1 MKKLLLLIITITVI
15 AIGWGCSDCL
25 DDAVSL
31 DHFEQPVSNNTPH
44 FVTLQDVQNL
54 TKALS
59 SSTRRSSS
67 STAPEITCYE
77 DAEHDTLLYICDN
90 MGDGWTIYSSDTRV
104 PPIVAQ
110 SDSCSFAHASENE
123 ALMAWVATIAEDMKY
138 IKHASDAELNFTPS
152 EIESNKNFWKSIS
165 FPDEYVKE
173 MFKDELTT
181 RGAGGNYLLYGHW
194 ELLSVEHYTQKYDS
208 ISRLTQTNWNQGYPC
223 NIYCPYYTN
232 NIYDH
237 APAGCGVIMAGQM
250 LYFLHYKLGVPQLA
264 PSQAYCNSYVAEFPN
279 YDWDQTNYNS
289 VIWNNMDSYGN
300 NSGPLIANIGRR
312 LHIDY
317 SNSESY
323 SSHYVDSVFKP
334 YGINCRFLPYDTDSL
349 KTDLLNGMPVGLF
362 AAANHQG
369 QTVGHSFIADRY
381 LRKRD
386 VTKRIYYW
394 VYDSVPTNIIVPGNI
409 PNQVTYTYSSPY
421 ITMIGMN
428 WGWGMW
434 YNDDSEW
441 FALTGDW
448 IKDNDNWNIDRY
460 MIYNFSVRVQ

>member
-1 MKKLLLLIITITVI
+1 MKKILLLIITITVI

-59 SSTRRSSS
+59 SSTRRASS

-173 MFKDELTT
+173 MVKDELTT

-194 ELLSVEHYTQKYDS
+194 ELLSVEQYSQKYDS
-208 ISRLTQTNWNQGYPC
+208 ISSLNPIYWHQSNYYNQ
-223 NIYCPYYTN
+223 YCPLKT
-232 NIYDH
+232 DGSGER
-237 APAGCGVIMAGQM
+237 APAGCVAIAGAQM
-250 LYFLHYKLGVPQLA
+250 LYFLHYKLGVPTIA
-264 PSQAYCNSYVAEFPN
+264 PSKATCTGYINNYYMTQTDPTTTIWDSMNIDNGLYAAPLVAN
-279 YDWDQTNYNS
+279 VGNL
-289 VIWNNMDSYGN
+289 VNMQYGN
-300 NSGPLIANIGRR
+300 DG
-312 LHIDY
+312 
-317 SNSESY
+317 
-323 SSHYVDSVFKP
+323 SSA
-334 YGINCRFLPYDTDSL
+334 SL
-349 KTDLLNGMPVGLF
+349 FDLEYAFNLNGISCICSLYNTTSLISDLNNHMPVILR
-362 AAANHQG
+362 ARPQNSNK
-369 QTVGHSFIADRY
+369 GHAFIADRY

-386 VTKRIYYW
+386 ITKRTYYW
-394 VYDSVPTNIIVPGNI
+394 VYDSIPNNFPVPVNI
-409 PNQVTYTYSSPY
+409 PNHITYSYSSPY
-421 ITMIGMN
+421 INMIGMN
-428 WGWGMW
+428 WGWGFID
-434 YNDDSEW
+434 NSEW
-441 FALTGDW
+441 FTLTGDW
-448 IKDNDNWNIDRY
+448 ICHYDYLQNNWNTDRK
-460 MIYNFSVRVQ
+460 MIYNFSILN

>member
-1 MKKLLLLIITITVI
+1 MKKILLLIITITVI

-31 DHFEQPVSNNTPH
+31 DYIKQPVSNNTPH

-59 SSTRRSSS
+59 SSTRRASS

-152 EIESNKNFWKSIS
+152 EIEANKNFWKSIS

-173 MFKDELTT
+173 MVKDELTT
-181 RGAGGNYLLYGHW
+181 RGPGGNYLLYGHW
-194 ELLSVEHYTQKYDS
+194 ELLSVEHYSQKYDS
-208 ISRLTQTNWNQGYPC
+208 ISRLTQTDWVQQYPC

-237 APAGCGVIMAGQM
+237 ASAGCGPIMVGQM
-250 LYFLHYKLGVPQLA
+250 LYFLHYKIGVPQTA
-264 PSQAYCNSYVAEFPN
+264 PSQAYCNSYVTDYPN
-279 YDWDQTNYNS
+279 YDWDQTNYTS
-289 VIWNNMDSYGN
+289 TIWDDMTPSGI

-312 LHIDY
+312 LHINY
-317 SNSESY
+317 SNQNSY
-323 SSHYVDSVFKP
+323 PIYYVDSVFKP
-334 YGINCRFLPYDTDSL
+334 YGINCRYHTYNTDSL
-349 KTDLLNGMPVGLF
+349 KTDLLNGMPVCLTAETNF
-362 AAANHQG
+362 QG
-369 QTVGHSFIADRY
+369 QIEGHGFIADRY

-386 VTKRIYYW
+386 VTKRTYYW
-394 VYDSVPTNIIVPGNI
+394 VYDSVPNNFPVPGNI
-409 PNQVTYTYSSPY
+409 PNNITYSYSSPY
-421 ITMIGMN
+421 INMIGMN
-428 WGWGMW
+428 WGWGENF
-434 YNDDSEW
+434 NDNSEW
-441 FALTGDW
+441 FTLTGDW
-448 IKDNDNWNIDRY
+448 IKLYYNFNINRH
-460 MIYNFSVRVQ
+460 MIYNFSVLN